1 MKTFV
6 HTLIIMATLALGSAA
21 LAGGEKIYEVTGRV
35 VEGNEKI
42 DGWSVAQRPI
52 VVQKGSERLVID
64 RAYAKCNIEP
74 KVGDT
79 VTVHYR
85 RHPTRFGDD
94 LLEATKIEVKAAGGS
109 KK

>member
-1 MKTFV
+1 M
-6 HTLIIMATLALGSAA
+6 LATLAFASAA
-21 LAGGEKIYEVTGRV
+21 LAGEKTYEVTGRV

-64 RAYAKCNIEP
+64 RAYATCNIEP

-94 LLEATKIEVKAAGGS
+94 LLEATRIEVKAAGRS
-109 KK
+109 KQ